1 MTLALNIVNNLF
13 TRHHCDLGLEHSKA
27 IFSQDTVVKRLL
39 CNVQGQGQG
48 YNSKLHLTI
57 SPIFSVPLIS
67 LQQNQVCECTIINNQ
82 PQCKQSGNVYDTVMT
97 MTVTYSLPKTLHA
110 GQKRSPRRDQD

>member
-1 MTLALNIVNNLF
+1 MF
-13 TRHHCDLGLEHSKA
+13 KA
-27 IFSQDTVVKRLL
+27 KVTVMSCEKIIYYI
-39 CNVQGQGQG
+39 QGQGHSVD
-48 YNSKLHLTI
+48 SKLHLTI

-82 PQCKQSGNVYDTVMT
+82 PQCKQSGNVYDTLMT

-110 GQKRSPRRDQD
+110 GQKRSPRSILHHPTPT